1 MFKYKI
7 LVFLLFSAGSYTV
20 LSSLLQFPSKRL
32 RKRMDRAS
40 GLDKKESLL
49 RRIYAAISRP
59 AVEAIEK
66 LIRLPA
72 YRRASLRRKLAR
84 AHMTVTPEE
93 YYANAV
99 VLGILTS
106 LGFLPFLLLGIPIV
120 AISMPILGV
129 LLFFREI
136 QRVDDVLKELNEQIA
151 MALPQFVSIVG
162 QRLEMEKNIAH
173 IFELYLRDVPR
184 TPLKSDLEKLLARVA
199 SNGNIEDALRELD
212 ASINVDAFTSFI
224 AGLIDVTRGID
235 QTMHLEMVSAKMRTM
250 AEDNLRRIALKRPDK
265 VKPATLAMTIC
276 CILVFVSPMIM
287 QIVNGIAIFN

>member
-40 GLDKKESLL
+40 GLGKKEALL

-72 YRRASLRRKLAR
+72 YKRASLRRKLAR
-84 AHMTVTPEE
+84 AHMAVTPEE

-99 VLGILTS
+99 VMGILTS
-106 LGFLPFLLLGIPIV
+106 LGFLPFSLLGISIV

-265 VKPATLAMTIC
+265 VKRATLAMTIC